1 MTNFRTSAF
10 NAIRAHVQHAG
21 SKVLGLI
28 TIAAISVSVL
38 SGTAQAGANYGV
50 FCLENT
56 TNAKIR
62 FSVRIG
68 RNGTWKSHVV
78 YPGDRQMFWH
88 AYDYEDEYSSPETWV
103 RFDADIRSGRRQLKR
118 YMVTRNGVSR
128 RTCRGAKNYRFRA
141 DWNNRRFIKLVE
153 L

>member
-10 NAIRAHVQHAG
+10 NAMRAQVQLAG

-28 TIAAISVSVL
+28 TIAAISASIL

-88 AYDYEDEYSSPETWV
+88 AYDFKDELRSPVTWV
-103 RFDADIRSGRRQLKR
+103 RYDADVRSGRRYLRKF
-118 YMVTRNGVSR
+118 MVERNGVSH
-128 RTCRGAKNYRFRA
+128 RTCQGAKNYRFRA
-141 DWNNRRFIKLVE
+141 DWNNRRFIRLVE
-153 L
+153 A